1 MELLLVIYIVIGL
14 IHANSRVNNPV
25 LSFRPLWALD
35 QSTPALTRV
44 LGFLLIAAIWP
55 ISMFAK

>member
-14 IHANSRVNNPV
+14 IHANSKVNNPV
-25 LSFRPLWALD
+25 LSLRPLWALER
-35 QSTPALTRV
+35 STPAMTRI

-55 ISMFAK
+55 VSMFAK